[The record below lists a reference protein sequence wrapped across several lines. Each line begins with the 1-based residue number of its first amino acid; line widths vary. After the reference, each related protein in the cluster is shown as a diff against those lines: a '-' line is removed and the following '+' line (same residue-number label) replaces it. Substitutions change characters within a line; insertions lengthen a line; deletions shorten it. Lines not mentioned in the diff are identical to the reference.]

1 MNFRILFLFA
11 VAIFAISCTGPVQN
25 NSSTPT
31 NRPDGSKKLKIGFAM
46 DTLKEERWVRDRDA
60 FEADF
65 TPKVAGAWSLHCA
78 TSHLDLDFFVMF
90 SSMVS
95 ISTCTPWA

>member
-1 MNFRILFLFA
+1 MNFRILVLLA

-25 NSSTPT
+25 NSSSPT

-60 FEADF
+60 FEAHCKKMDVECVI
-65 TPKVAGAWSLHCA
+65 TVADNKADKQANDVDNLLTQGIDAL
-78 TSHLDLDFFVMF
+78 V
-90 SSMVS
+90 
-95 ISTCTPWA
+95 I